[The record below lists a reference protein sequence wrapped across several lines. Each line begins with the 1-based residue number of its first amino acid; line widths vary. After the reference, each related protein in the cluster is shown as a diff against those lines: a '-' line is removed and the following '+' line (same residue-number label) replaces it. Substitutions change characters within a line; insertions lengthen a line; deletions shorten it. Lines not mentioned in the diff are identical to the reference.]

1 MELGYDMRHAVRVAA
16 TAALAIIVA
25 GCSSNVGGD
34 KGTETKDGG
43 GTDTIAS
50 VLKFAKTYQEA
61 DNDQDWQRVCQMR
74 TDRYRDGTIQQCVA
88 GFHVDAAEPTAS
100 VTEESD
106 SPPLVR
112 ADGSTVPPRQ
122 TPTDSGPERAQLGP
136 VKATGS
142 KAVPPFG
149 DHPAGTGVMV
159 EYTYTWPDDSGVQK
173 YVLRL
178 VQQNGKW
185 LVDQREEVADS
196 DEAHGD
202 PIRDAL
208 MRS

>member
-1 MELGYDMRHAVRVAA
+1 MKLGDDMRHAVRTAA

-25 GCSSNVGGD
+25 GCSSNDGGD
-34 KGTETKDGG
+34 KRADANDGG
-43 GTDTIAS
+43 GRDTTAS
-50 VLKFAKTYQEA
+50 ALKFAKAYQEA
-61 DNDQDWQRVCQMR
+61 DNGQDWQRVCQMR

-88 GFHVDAAEPTAS
+88 GFHVDTAEPTPS
-100 VTEESD
+100 VGAESD
-106 SPPLVR
+106 PPPLVR
-112 ADGSTVPPRQ
+112 ADGSTVAPRQ
-122 TPTDSGPERAQLGP
+122 TRTVSGPERAQLGP

-142 KAVPPFG
+142 KAVPPCG
-149 DHPAGTGVMV
+149 DHPAGMGVMV

-185 LVDQREEVADS
+185 SVDQREEVADS

-202 PIRDAL
+202 PILDAL